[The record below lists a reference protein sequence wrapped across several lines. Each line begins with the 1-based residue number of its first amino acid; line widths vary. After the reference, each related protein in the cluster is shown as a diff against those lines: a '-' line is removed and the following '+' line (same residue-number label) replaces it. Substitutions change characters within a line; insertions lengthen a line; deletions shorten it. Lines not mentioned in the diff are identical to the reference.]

1 MTPTVRATPMT
12 PTRTG
17 LTLIEVVAAAALLT
31 LIVVACLPLITGARR
46 DLQAANAVGLV
57 SSQELSEAVV
67 ELLRQRPSL
76 GRELLEQPEGLVLG
90 WTVRE
95 REYLA
100 RVRLAARVEG
110 DQRRSAHAWAVFL
123 VEGVEIPRWLR
134 LPDPPPERSP

>member
-1 MTPTVRATPMT
+1 MTPSTLTTPTT

-46 DLQAANAVGLV
+46 DLQAVNAVALV
-57 SSQELSEAVV
+57 SSQELSEAVD
-67 ELLRQRPSL
+67 ELLRQKPSL
-76 GRELLEQPEGLVLG
+76 ARELIEQPEGLELR

-95 REYLA
+95 REYQATVQLA
-100 RVRLAARVEG
+100 TRVEG
-110 DQRRSAHAWAVFL
+110 DERRSAHAWAVFL
-123 VEGVEIPRWLR
+123 VGGVEIPRWLR